1 MVRLGF
7 YYSIKRIVI
16 CNLVSL
22 CGVRATEQQ
31 GRIPSVHPC
40 PVLVSMLT
48 HRDAHG
54 SLASMINARTTL
66 PQDGPSDRHLTRA

>member
-40 PVLVSMLT
+40 LASLYQCSHT
-48 HRDAHG
+48 DAHG